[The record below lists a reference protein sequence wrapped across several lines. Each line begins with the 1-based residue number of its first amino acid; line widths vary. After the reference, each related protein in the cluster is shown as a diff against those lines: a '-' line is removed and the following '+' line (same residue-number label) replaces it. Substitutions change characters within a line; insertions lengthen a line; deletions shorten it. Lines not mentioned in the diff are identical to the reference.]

1 MLDITQPPKRPLI
14 AASILSADFGAMA
27 DDCRDVLD
35 KGADLLHI
43 DVMDGHFVTNLTMG
57 ADMIR
62 GVRRHFPDVFL
73 DVHLMVEQ
81 PGDYVDSFAQAG
93 ANLFAFHV
101 EVCKPMRP
109 DGVDA
114 GELIKRIRAAGMS
127 PGMVVNPPTTID
139 QMEQGIGPYLD
150 QLDLA
155 LVMSVVPGRS
165 GQKFITKVLDKTR
178 WLKER
183 VKAGTRIEMD
193 GGLNL
198 ETTPLAVAA
207 GADVIVTAS
216 ALFGSDDRAHVIAT
230 MQATTV

>member
-1 MLDITQPPKRPLI
+1 MLDITQPPSQPLI

-27 DDCRDVLD
+27 DDCRDVLG

-43 DVMDGHFVTNLTMG
+43 DVMDGHFVPNLTMG

-81 PGDYVDSFAQAG
+81 PGDYVDSFAEAG
-93 ANLFAFHV
+93 ANLFAFHI
-101 EVCKPMRP
+101 EVCKPMRLE
-109 DGVDA
+109 GVDA
-114 GELIKRIRAAGMS
+114 GELIKSIRDVGMS
-127 PGMVVNPPTTID
+127 PGMVVNPPTTIAQLD
-139 QMEQGIGPYLD
+139 AGMGPYLGD
-150 QLDLA
+150 LDLA
-155 LVMSVVPGRS
+155 LVMSVNPGRS
-165 GQKFITKVLDKTR
+165 GQKFISEVLDKTR

-183 VKAGTRIEMD
+183 SAPGMRIEMD

-198 ETTPLAVAA
+198 ETTPQAVAV

-216 ALFGSDDRAHVIAT
+216 ALFGSDDRAHVINT
-230 MQATTV
+230 MKAAGA

>member
-1 MLDITQPPKRPLI
+1 MLDITQPPTHPLI

-27 DDCRDVLD
+27 KDCQDVLG

-43 DVMDGHFVTNLTMG
+43 DVMDGHFVSNLTMG

-62 GVRRHFPDVFL
+62 GVRRHLPDVFL
-73 DVHLMVEQ
+73 DVHLMVQ
-81 PGDYVDSFAQAG
+81 RPGDYVDSFAQAG

-114 GELIKRIRAAGMS
+114 GELIKRIRDAGMS
-127 PGMVVNPPTTID
+127 PGMVVNPPTTL
-139 QMEQGIGPYLD
+139 QQLEQGIGPHLND
-150 QLDLA
+150 LDLV
-155 LVMSVVPGRS
+155 LVMSVIPGRS
-165 GQKFITKVLDKTR
+165 GQKFIPEVLEKTR

-183 VKAGTRIEMD
+183 TAPGTRIEMD
-193 GGLNL
+193 GGLNV

-207 GADVIVTAS
+207 GTDVIVTAS
-216 ALFGSDDRAHVIAT
+216 ALFGSDDRAKVIVA
-230 MQATTV
+230 MKAAGV